1 MENIWG
7 PQRKTGNMEEES
19 LREENRKAHE
29 EDERFRMTAVKAAGQ
44 VRQRMRCATGE
55 SDEVIRRKFMLPER
69 YILTLMTV
77 ETLGQERMLL
87 DLMAGGRLGADL
99 VLCGRRSF
107 YADMLLRTARDRRLA
122 LRTNFIYEYSPEEL
136 SAFFRMA
143 DGLVYLPRK
152 WGRVQPVVEA
162 LYAGI
167 PAVLSDT
174 RRNRLPAMRPV
185 ISRVRSSM
193 SWPIR
198 SMRSC
203 PIPGCVG
210 RCRDAACVVW
220 NDGKLPTITCGP
232 RSDNTG
238 AINRSIVARFGL
250 NRYFCRSKNLI
261 ESFVILIGGQYNAG

>member
-7 PQRKTGNMEEES
+7 SQRKTANMERGG
-19 LREENRKAHE
+19 LREENRRAHE
-29 EDERFRMTAVKAAGQ
+29 EDERFRITAVKAAGQ
-44 VRQRMRCATGE
+44 VRQRMRSATGE

-143 DGLVYLPRK
+143 DCR
-152 WGRVQPVVEA
+152 RSA
-162 LYAGI
+162 L
-167 PAVLSDT
+167 
-174 RRNRLPAMRPV
+174 
-185 ISRVRSSM
+185 
-193 SWPIR
+193 
-198 SMRSC
+198 
-203 PIPGCVG
+203 
-210 RCRDAACVVW
+210 CRDSGRALRYPPQSADCRR
-220 NDGKLPTITCGP
+220 CGP
-232 RSDNTG
+232 LYRVSG
-238 AINRSIVARFGL
+238 AR
-250 NRYFCRSKNLI
+250 
-261 ESFVILIGGQYNAG
+261 

>member
-122 LRTNFIYEYSPEEL
+122 LRTNLRILARGVER
-136 SAFFRMA
+136 FF
-143 DGLVYLPRK
+143 PH
-152 WGRVQPVVEA
+152 GRRP
-162 LYAGI
+162 G
-167 PAVLSDT
+167 
-174 RRNRLPAMRPV
+174 LPAPEMGAGAACR
-185 ISRVRSSM
+185 RSAL
-193 SWPIR
+193 
-198 SMRSC
+198 
-203 PIPGCVG
+203 
-210 RCRDAACVVW
+210 CRDSGRALRYPPQSADCRR
-220 NDGKLPTITCGP
+220 CGP
-232 RSDNTG
+232 LYRVSG
-238 AINRSIVARFGL
+238 AR
-250 NRYFCRSKNLI
+250 
-261 ESFVILIGGQYNAG
+261 

>member
-152 WGRVQPVVEA
+152 WGR
-162 LYAGI
+162 LTAGDAARYI
-167 PAVLSDT
+167 ACPELDELADTLDAILSDSGL
-174 RRNRLPAMRPV
+174 RRQVQGCCLR
-185 ISRVRSSM
+185 RVER
-193 SWPIR
+193 WKTP
-198 SMRSC
+198 
-203 PIPGCVG
+203 
-210 RCRDAACVVW
+210 D
-220 NDGKLPTITCGP
+220 
-232 RSDNTG
+232 DNLRT
-238 AINRSIVARFGL
+238 
-250 NRYFCRSKNLI
+250 K
-261 ESFVILIGGQYNAG
+261 E

>member
-29 EDERFRMTAVKAAGQ
+29 EDERFRM

-152 WGRVQPVVEA
+152 RGRVQPVVEA

-174 RRNRLPAMRPV
+174 RRNRLTA
-185 ISRVRSSM
+185 
-193 SWPIR
+193 
-198 SMRSC
+198 
-203 PIPGCVG
+203 G
-210 RCRDAACVVW
+210 DAARYIACPEL
-220 NDGKLPTITCGP
+220 DELADTLDAIL
-232 RSDNTG
+232 SD
-238 AINRSIVARFGL
+238 SGL
-250 NRYFCRSKNLI
+250 RRQVQGCCLRRVERWKTPDDNLRTR
-261 ESFVILIGGQYNAG
+261 E

>member
-152 WGRVQPVVEA
+152 RGRVQPVVEA

-174 RRNRLPAMRPV
+174 RLTA
-185 ISRVRSSM
+185 
-193 SWPIR
+193 
-198 SMRSC
+198 
-203 PIPGCVG
+203 G
-210 RCRDAACVVW
+210 DAARYIACPEL
-220 NDGKLPTITCGP
+220 DELADTLDAIL
-232 RSDNTG
+232 SD
-238 AINRSIVARFGL
+238 SGL
-250 NRYFCRSKNLI
+250 RRQVQGCCLRRVERWKTPDDNLRTR
-261 ESFVILIGGQYNAG
+261 E

>member
-7 PQRKTGNMEEES
+7 SQRKTANMERGG
-19 LREENRKAHE
+19 LREENRRAHE
-29 EDERFRMTAVKAAGQ
+29 EDERFRITAVKAAGQ
-44 VRQRMRCATGE
+44 VRQRMRSATGE

-152 WGRVQPVVEA
+152 RGRVQPVVEA
-162 LYAGI
+162 
-167 PAVLSDT
+167 
-174 RRNRLPAMRPV
+174 RRNRLTA
-185 ISRVRSSM
+185 
-193 SWPIR
+193 
-198 SMRSC
+198 
-203 PIPGCVG
+203 G
-210 RCRDAACVVW
+210 DAAHYIACPEL
-220 NDGKLPTITCGP
+220 DELADTLDAIL
-232 RSDNTG
+232 SD
-238 AINRSIVARFGL
+238 SGL
-250 NRYFCRSKNLI
+250 RRQVQGCCLRRVERWKTPDDNLRTK
-261 ESFVILIGGQYNAG
+261 E

>member
-152 WGRVQPVVEA
+152 A

-174 RRNRLPAMRPV
+174 RRNRLTA
-185 ISRVRSSM
+185 
-193 SWPIR
+193 
-198 SMRSC
+198 
-203 PIPGCVG
+203 G
-210 RCRDAACVVW
+210 DAARYIACPEL
-220 NDGKLPTITCGP
+220 DELADTLDAIL
-232 RSDNTG
+232 SD
-238 AINRSIVARFGL
+238 SGL
-250 NRYFCRSKNLI
+250 RRQVQGCCLRRVERWKTPDDNLRTR
-261 ESFVILIGGQYNAG
+261 E

>member
-152 WGRVQPVVEA
+152 RGRVQPVVEA

-174 RRNRLPAMRPV
+174 RRNRLTA
-185 ISRVRSSM
+185 
-193 SWPIR
+193 
-198 SMRSC
+198 
-203 PIPGCVG
+203 G
-210 RCRDAACVVW
+210 DAARYIACPEL
-220 NDGKLPTITCGP
+220 DELADTLDAIL
-232 RSDNTG
+232 SD
-238 AINRSIVARFGL
+238 SGL
-250 NRYFCRSKNLI
+250 RRQVQGCCLRRVERWKTTDDNLRTR
-261 ESFVILIGGQYNAG
+261 E

>member
-152 WGRVQPVVEA
+152 RGRVQPVVEA

-167 PAVLSDT
+167 PAVLS
-174 RRNRLPAMRPV
+174 
-185 ISRVRSSM
+185 
-193 SWPIR
+193 
-198 SMRSC
+198 
-203 PIPGCVG
+203 G
-210 RCRDAACVVW
+210 DAARYIACPEL
-220 NDGKLPTITCGP
+220 DELADTLDAIL
-232 RSDNTG
+232 SD
-238 AINRSIVARFGL
+238 SGL
-250 NRYFCRSKNLI
+250 RRQVQGCCLRRVERWKTPDDNLRTR
-261 ESFVILIGGQYNAG
+261 E

>member
-143 DGLVYLPRK
+143 TAWFTCPGNGGGCSLSSKRSMPGFR
-152 WGRVQPVVEA
+152 PCSP
-162 LYAGI
+162 I
-167 PAVLSDT
+167 PA
-174 RRNRLPAMRPV
+174 
-185 ISRVRSSM
+185 
-193 SWPIR
+193 
-198 SMRSC
+198 
-203 PIPGCVG
+203 
-210 RCRDAACVVW
+210 
-220 NDGKLPTITCGP
+220 
-232 RSDNTG
+232 
-238 AINRSIVARFGL
+238 AIG
-250 NRYFCRSKNLI
+250 
-261 ESFVILIGGQYNAG
+261 

>member
-7 PQRKTGNMEEES
+7 SQRKTANMERGG
-19 LREENRKAHE
+19 LREENRRAHE

-122 LRTNFIYEYSPEEL
+122 LRMFSPRRAIAVSSCCLDPHLTPYFLNLRLQLEL
-136 SAFFRMA
+136 LYRTRHDTKTIRPSRCFFR
-143 DGLVYLPRK
+143 VK
-152 WGRVQPVVEA
+152 C
-162 LYAGI
+162 
-167 PAVLSDT
+167 DT
-174 RRNRLPAMRPV
+174 FMM
-185 ISRVRSSM
+185 IS
-193 SWPIR
+193 
-198 SMRSC
+198 
-203 PIPGCVG
+203 
-210 RCRDAACVVW
+210 
-220 NDGKLPTITCGP
+220 
-232 RSDNTG
+232 
-238 AINRSIVARFGL
+238 
-250 NRYFCRSKNLI
+250 I
-261 ESFVILIGGQYNAG
+261 ESQI

>member
-143 DGLVYLPRK
+143 DGLVYLPPEMGAGAACR
-152 WGRVQPVVEA
+152 RSA
-162 LYAGI
+162 L
-167 PAVLSDT
+167 
-174 RRNRLPAMRPV
+174 
-185 ISRVRSSM
+185 
-193 SWPIR
+193 
-198 SMRSC
+198 
-203 PIPGCVG
+203 
-210 RCRDAACVVW
+210 CRDSGRALRYPPQSADCRR
-220 NDGKLPTITCGP
+220 CGP
-232 RSDNTG
+232 LYRVSG
-238 AINRSIVARFGL
+238 AR
-250 NRYFCRSKNLI
+250 
-261 ESFVILIGGQYNAG
+261 

>member
-99 VLCGRRSF
+99 VLS
-107 YADMLLRTARDRRLA
+107 L
-122 LRTNFIYEYSPEEL
+122 IHISEP
-136 SAFFRMA
+136 
-143 DGLVYLPRK
+143 
-152 WGRVQPVVEA
+152 
-162 LYAGI
+162 
-167 PAVLSDT
+167 T
-174 RRNRLPAMRPV
+174 RP
-185 ISRVRSSM
+185 
-193 SWPIR
+193 
-198 SMRSC
+198 
-203 PIPGCVG
+203 
-210 RCRDAACVVW
+210 
-220 NDGKLPTITCGP
+220 
-232 RSDNTG
+232 
-238 AINRSIVARFGL
+238 
-250 NRYFCRSKNLI
+250 Y
-261 ESFVILIGGQYNAG
+261 

>member
-1 MENIWG
+1 
-7 PQRKTGNMEEES
+7 
-19 LREENRKAHE
+19 
-29 EDERFRMTAVKAAGQ
+29 
-44 VRQRMRCATGE
+44 
-55 SDEVIRRKFMLPER
+55 MLPER

-152 WGRVQPVVEA
+152 RGRVQPVVEA

-174 RRNRLPAMRPV
+174 RRNRLTA
-185 ISRVRSSM
+185 
-193 SWPIR
+193 
-198 SMRSC
+198 
-203 PIPGCVG
+203 G
-210 RCRDAACVVW
+210 DAARYIACPEL
-220 NDGKLPTITCGP
+220 DELADTLDAIL
-232 RSDNTG
+232 SD
-238 AINRSIVARFGL
+238 SGL
-250 NRYFCRSKNLI
+250 RRQVQGCCLRRVERWKTPDDNLRTK
-261 ESFVILIGGQYNAG
+261 E

>member
-122 LRTNFIYEYSPEEL
+122 L
-136 SAFFRMA
+136 
-143 DGLVYLPRK
+143 
-152 WGRVQPVVEA
+152 
-162 LYAGI
+162 
-167 PAVLSDT
+167 
-174 RRNRLPAMRPV
+174 
-185 ISRVRSSM
+185 
-193 SWPIR
+193 
-198 SMRSC
+198 
-203 PIPGCVG
+203 
-210 RCRDAACVVW
+210 
-220 NDGKLPTITCGP
+220 
-232 RSDNTG
+232 
-238 AINRSIVARFGL
+238 
-250 NRYFCRSKNLI
+250 
-261 ESFVILIGGQYNAG
+261 

>member
-7 PQRKTGNMEEES
+7 PQRKTENMEEES

-136 SAFFRMA
+136 SAFFPA
-143 DGLVYLPRK
+143 WQTAWFTCPGK

-174 RRNRLPAMRPV
+174 RRNRLTA
-185 ISRVRSSM
+185 
-193 SWPIR
+193 
-198 SMRSC
+198 
-203 PIPGCVG
+203 G
-210 RCRDAACVVW
+210 DAARYIACPEL
-220 NDGKLPTITCGP
+220 DELADTLDAIL
-232 RSDNTG
+232 SD
-238 AINRSIVARFGL
+238 SGL
-250 NRYFCRSKNLI
+250 RRQVQGCCLRRVERWKTPDDNLRTK
-261 ESFVILIGGQYNAG
+261 E

>member
-122 LRTNFIYEYSPEEL
+122 LRTNFYLRILARGVER
-136 SAFFRMA
+136 FF
-143 DGLVYLPRK
+143 PH
-152 WGRVQPVVEA
+152 GRRP
-162 LYAGI
+162 G
-167 PAVLSDT
+167 
-174 RRNRLPAMRPV
+174 LPAPETGAGAACR
-185 ISRVRSSM
+185 RSAL
-193 SWPIR
+193 
-198 SMRSC
+198 
-203 PIPGCVG
+203 
-210 RCRDAACVVW
+210 CRDSGRALRYPPQSADCRR
-220 NDGKLPTITCGP
+220 CGP
-232 RSDNTG
+232 LYRVSG
-238 AINRSIVARFGL
+238 AR
-250 NRYFCRSKNLI
+250 
-261 ESFVILIGGQYNAG
+261 

>member
-99 VLCGRRSF
+99 VLCGRRSMPICCF
-107 YADMLLRTARDRRLA
+107 APLA
-122 LRTNFIYEYSPEEL
+122 T
-136 SAFFRMA
+136 
-143 DGLVYLPRK
+143 
-152 WGRVQPVVEA
+152 
-162 LYAGI
+162 
-167 PAVLSDT
+167 
-174 RRNRLPAMRPV
+174 
-185 ISRVRSSM
+185 
-193 SWPIR
+193 
-198 SMRSC
+198 
-203 PIPGCVG
+203 
-210 RCRDAACVVW
+210 VVW
-220 NDGKLPTITCGP
+220 RCVPILFTNTRP
-232 RSDNTG
+232 RS
-238 AINRSIVARFGL
+238 
-250 NRYFCRSKNLI
+250 
-261 ESFVILIGGQYNAG
+261 